1 MKKFAIS
8 LLALAAVS
16 TVALAGESRGYDVRD
31 SDTYIG
37 KYSNQV
43 KNESTSVNALAVAKK
58 STGALTSFE
67 RMQQAAEENENGGR

>member
-16 TVALAGESRGYDVRD
+16 TAAFANENRGDVRD
-31 SDTYIG
+31 SDTYVG

-43 KNESTSVNALAVAKK
+43 RNESTSVHALAVAKK
-58 STGALTSFE
+58 GTGALTAFE
-67 RMQQAAEENENGGR
+67 RMQQTAEENENSGH